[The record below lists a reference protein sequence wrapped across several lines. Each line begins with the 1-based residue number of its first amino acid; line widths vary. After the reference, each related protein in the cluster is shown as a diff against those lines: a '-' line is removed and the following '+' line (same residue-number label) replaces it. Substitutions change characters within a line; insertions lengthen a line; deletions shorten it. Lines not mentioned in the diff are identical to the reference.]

1 MAEYIPVAPP
11 SEPEPPEVPPDQ
23 PAAPPDDAA
32 SSPQSRKVLDQSR
45 IPSDMFEED
54 ILSDIERR
62 LDSEPGGK
70 PTASPSEKVEL
81 DKADLPILDAL
92 IPPPGAAESPP
103 EVEVELS
110 GEEEESSELE
120 PEAGEPKSRKKLFV
134 FGGVGVLALSLG
146 VALWF
151 ALLAPSKKTE
161 APEKPS
167 GLVEDK
173 IPDPKL
179 ALRLELEPFLVPL
192 TPTDKGRLLLVGVSL
207 EVSDPAE
214 KELLVPVKLRLR
226 DAIYRALRDRP
237 AEEVMGA
244 RSKNLLQSQIKTE
257 LNHLLGSVI
266 IYQVYFTNFVVT
278 G

>member
-11 SEPEPPEVPPDQ
+11 AENEPPEVLSEPETPPGG
-23 PAAPPDDAA
+23 AAGA
-32 SSPQSRKVLDQSR
+32 PQTRKVIDQSQLG
-45 IPSDMFEED
+45 SDLFDED

-62 LDSEPGGK
+62 LDSEPGTK
-70 PTASPSEKVEL
+70 PSQSSSEKVEL

-92 IPPPGAAESPP
+92 IPPPVSEEPPP
-103 EVEVELS
+103 EVEVDLAGEAEELP
-110 GEEEESSELE
+110 EPE
-120 PEAGEPKSRKKLFV
+120 PEAPKSRKKLFIII
-134 FGGVGVLALSLG
+134 GGVSGLALVLG
-146 VALWF
+146 VAAWF
-151 ALLAPSKKTE
+151 ILLAPAKKAA
-161 APEKPS
+161 APES
-167 GLVEDK
+167 TANLVEEK

-179 ALRLELEPFLVPL
+179 ALRLEMEPFLVPL

-214 KELLVPVKLRLR
+214 KELLVPYKLKLR

-237 AEEVMGA
+237 AEELMSA
-244 RSKNLLQSQIKTE
+244 RSKSLLQGQIKSE

-266 IYQVYFTNFVVT
+266 IYQVYFTNFVIT